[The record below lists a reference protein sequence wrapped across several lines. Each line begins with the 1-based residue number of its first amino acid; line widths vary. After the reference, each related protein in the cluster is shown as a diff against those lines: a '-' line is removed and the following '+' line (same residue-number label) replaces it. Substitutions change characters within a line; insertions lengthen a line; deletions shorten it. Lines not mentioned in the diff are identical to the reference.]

1 MASAMANIYFK
12 LITTNPPR
20 KNIEDIYPFSLR
32 EEVQKMLDEYNA
44 NKNAEKTTD

>member
-20 KNIEDIYPFSLR
+20 KNIEDIEPLSLR

-44 NKNAEKTTD
+44 NKNKEKTAD